1 MIFRIFCYIIGIIL
15 MIGIIAALIV
25 VTVINTKTDN
35 ERKRIVKRIKEVIS
49 LDDIPISN
57 EMPDSDED
65 SFNAVMFLS
74 SMDTINNSFD
84 DK

>member
-1 MIFRIFCYIIGIIL
+1 MAFRIVCYIIGIIF
-15 MIGIIAALIV
+15 MIGIITALIV

-35 ERKRIVKRIKEVIS
+35 KRRLIVKRIKEVIS

-57 EMPDSDED
+57 EMSDSDKD
-65 SFNAVMFLS
+65 SFNEIMFLS

>member
-1 MIFRIFCYIIGIIL
+1 MTFKIICYIIGITF

-25 VTVINTKTDN
+25 VTVINKKADN
-35 ERKRIVKRIKEVIS
+35 ERARIVKRIKEVIS

-57 EMPDSDED
+57 EMSDSDKD
-65 SFNAVMFLS
+65 SFNEVMFLS

>member
-1 MIFRIFCYIIGIIL
+1 MTFRIICYIIGIAF

-25 VTVINTKTDN
+25 VTVINKKADN

-57 EMPDSDED
+57 EMSDSDKD
-65 SFNAVMFLS
+65 SFNEVMFLS

>member
-1 MIFRIFCYIIGIIL
+1 MIFRIVCYIIGIIL